1 MSIWCLVC
9 PCKTKKKE
17 KIRQM
22 EEKRNDR
29 PKKNGTV
36 SEKHAFKKPG
46 GEIQQR
52 PDT

>member
-1 MSIWCLVC
+1 
-9 PCKTKKKE
+9 
-17 KIRQM
+17 M

-46 GEIQQR
+46 GGN
-52 PDT
+52 PAKT